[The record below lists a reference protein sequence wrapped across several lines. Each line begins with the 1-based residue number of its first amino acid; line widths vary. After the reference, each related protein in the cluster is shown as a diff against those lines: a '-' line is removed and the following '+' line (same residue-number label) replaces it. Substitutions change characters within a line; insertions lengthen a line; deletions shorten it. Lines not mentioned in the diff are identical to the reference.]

1 MAYGSHGD
9 LVGELQEKLR
19 RIDELKQKGDQ
30 RQAALTR
37 MKDEIGA
44 MSVTVSSPDRTVTV
58 VAGPGGG
65 VQSVRLSEE
74 AMQGSA
80 IQLSSTITT
89 TIQEAV
95 AAAARRQATIV
106 QDALG
111 GQSTVLEQVLQTQA
125 EAFGTSVAALK
136 ATVEAER
143 PVVPQRPIDQGA
155 DFTEEDFLAEQ
166 QPSRPSR
173 PEVHRKPAEDDDFL
187 DPFDEGERR

>member
-9 LVGELQEKLR
+9 LVAQLQDKLR

-44 MSVTVSSPDRTVTV
+44 MSVTVSSPDRAVTV

-65 VQSVRLSEE
+65 VQSVRVSDE
-74 AMQGSA
+74 ALQGSA

-89 TIQEAV
+89 TIHEAV
-95 AAAARRQATIV
+95 AAAARRQAAIV

-111 GQSTVLEQVLQTQA
+111 EQSTVLEQVLQTQA

-136 ATVEAER
+136 ATVAEER

-155 DFTEEDFLAEQ
+155 DFAEEDFLAEQ
-166 QPSRPSR
+166 QQAGPAR
-173 PEVHRKPAEDDDFL
+173 PEVRRRPAEDDDFL
-187 DPFDEGERR
+187 DPFDEGGHR

>member
-9 LVGELQEKLR
+9 LVSELHEKLR
-19 RIDELKQKGDQ
+19 RIDELKRQGDQ

-44 MSVTVSSPDRTVTV
+44 MSVTVSSPDRAVTV

-74 AMQGSA
+74 ALQGSA

-125 EAFGTSVAALK
+125 EAFGTSVGALK

-166 QPSRPSR
+166 RPSRPSR
-173 PEVHRKPAEDDDFL
+173 PEVRRRPAEDDDFL
-187 DPFDEGERR
+187 DPFDEGGRR

>member
-9 LVGELQEKLR
+9 LVAQLQDKLR

-44 MSVTVSSPDRTVTV
+44 MSVTVSSPDRAVTV

-65 VQSVRLSEE
+65 VQSVRVSDE
-74 AMQGSA
+74 ALQGSA

-89 TIQEAV
+89 TIHEAV
-95 AAAARRQATIV
+95 AAAARRQAAIV

-111 GQSTVLEQVLQTQA
+111 PSSNVLEQVLQTQA

-136 ATVEAER
+136 ATVADER

-155 DFTEEDFLAEQ
+155 DFAEEDFLAEQ
-166 QPSRPSR
+166 QPARPAR
-173 PEVHRKPAEDDDFL
+173 PEVRRRPAEDDDFL
-187 DPFDEGERR
+187 DPFDEGDRR